1 MLIGQT
7 KIQITFNICDI
18 KDVGYVCQEYSGNV
32 GQVWWRIC
40 DKLLCNAVNMNDND
54 DMEILNE
61 IKQKTQMNLKTNRL
75 SSLMK

>member
-1 MLIGQT
+1 
-7 KIQITFNICDI
+7 
-18 KDVGYVCQEYSGNV
+18 
-32 GQVWWRIC
+32 
-40 DKLLCNAVNMNDND
+40 MNDND